1 MGENGGQFA
10 VGSGVVESGAAAD
23 AALLDAHHHGGGQVG
38 GERGVHATE
47 FPGGDAVVDELLDT
61 AGGDAGIA
69 FVDLAGGGEGV
80 EVGHEPVRCGRE
92 GSADRGEVGG
102 DALQGT
108 GGRGHLGFDGFRGA
122 FEEMHG
128 GRADQLFL
136 AAGEGV
142 ERGFGAS
149 EPCRDGVEREVGEA
163 FGEEQPD
170 QLVEQFGAAGGR
182 EGRALLHTGNSTAML
197 LAVLIV
203 EQYCGREQS
212 TALRTIGGFPVAVDR
227 LLPTDEA
234 RDLIRLTRDVAD
246 KVLAPIVDEHEK
258 AETYPEGVFATL
270 GEAGLLS
277 LPYPE
282 EWGGGGQP
290 YEVYLQVLEEI
301 AARWAA
307 VAVAVSVHSLAC
319 YPLMEFGSAEQ
330 QRRWLPE
337 MLGGG
342 TVGAYSLS
350 EPQAGSDAA
359 ALTCKATAV
368 EGGYRVDGAKA
379 WITHGGIADFYNV
392 FARTGEGSKGISC
405 FLVPKGTD
413 GLSFGKPEEKMG
425 LHAVPTTSAHYDEA
439 FVPAE
444 RRIGAEG
451 QGLQIA
457 FSALDSGRLGIAAV
471 AVGLAQAALDE
482 AVAYAQE
489 RTAFG
494 RRIIDHQGL
503 GFLLADMA
511 AAVDSA
517 RATYLDAARRRDAGL
532 PYSRQASVAKLV
544 ATDAAMK
551 VTTDAVQVLG
561 GYGYTRDFRVERYMR
576 EAKITQIFEGTNQ
589 IQRLVI
595 SRHLAG

>member
-1 MGENGGQFA
+1 M
-10 VGSGVVESGAAAD
+10 
-23 AALLDAHHHGGGQVG
+23 
-38 GERGVHATE
+38 
-47 FPGGDAVVDELLDT
+47 
-61 AGGDAGIA
+61 
-69 FVDLAGGGEGV
+69 
-80 EVGHEPVRCGRE
+80 
-92 GSADRGEVGG
+92 
-102 DALQGT
+102 
-108 GGRGHLGFDGFRGA
+108 
-122 FEEMHG
+122 
-128 GRADQLFL
+128 
-136 AAGEGV
+136 
-142 ERGFGAS
+142 
-149 EPCRDGVEREVGEA
+149 
-163 FGEEQPD
+163 
-170 QLVEQFGAAGGR
+170 
-182 EGRALLHTGNSTAML
+182 
-197 LAVLIV
+197 
-203 EQYCGREQS
+203 
-212 TALRTIGGFPVAVDR
+212 AVDR
-227 LLPTDEA
+227 LLPTGEA
-234 RDLIRLTRDVAD
+234 SELLELTRQIAD
-246 KVLAPIVDEHEK
+246 KVLFPMVDAHEESK
-258 AETYPEGVFATL
+258 TYPEGVFTTL

-277 LPYPE
+277 LPFPE

-290 YEVYLQVLEEI
+290 YEVYLQMLEEI

-319 YPLMEFGSAEQ
+319 HPLLAFGTDEQ
-330 QRRWLPE
+330 KQRWLPE
-337 MLGGG
+337 LLSG
-342 TVGAYSLS
+342 TVIGAYSLS

-359 ALTCKATAV
+359 ALACKATAAD
-368 EGGYRVDGAKA
+368 GGYRITGAKA

-392 FARTGEGSKGISC
+392 FARTGEGSQGISC
-405 FLVPKGTD
+405 FLVPGDTD
-413 GLSFGKPEEKMG
+413 GLSFGKPEKKMG
-425 LHAVPTTSAHYDEA
+425 LHAVPTTSAHYDNA
-439 FVPAE
+439 FVPTE
-444 RRIGAEG
+444 RRLGVEG

-471 AVGLAQAALDE
+471 AVGIAQAALDE

-494 RRIIDHQGL
+494 RKIIDHQGL

-532 PYSRQASVAKLV
+532 PYSRAASVAKLI